1 MSEDRDLHFYLDAAA
16 KRIAQLYSL
25 PKISDRELA
34 KRLSVGAS
42 TLNNWRTGRSLPEDA
57 MMAQIAERGGQDVEV
72 ALLDL
77 SAWRSEEPARSV
89 YSNLARRLG
98 RSAAAFFCPLF
109 LAGGL
114 AGAAAIAV
122 KPLPAEAAVH
132 GTLPAQTGA
141 AIESNLYYGKY
152 RRRLWRRIFSRLAKA
167 LRWAALAAALGLGAT
182 PATAESP
189 RTLPAATA
197 ESPRTLPA
205 ATAESPRILPA
216 ATAENLHEDPH
227 VGAHMD
233 PWGRPYPTL
242 CSRAALAGVKIPVI
256 RVSQAFLDKATRAEN
271 RYGVFLP
278 TGAMAV
284 RDDLEGELLQ
294 GVIDHEAC
302 HWLIR
307 EATGSPDWHR
317 H

>member
-1 MSEDRDLHFYLDAAA
+1 MSDDRDINYYLDAAA
-16 KRIAQLYSL
+16 RQIAQLYKLS
-25 PKISDRELA
+25 KVSDRELA
-34 KRLSVGAS
+34 KRFGVGAS
-42 TLNNWRTGRSLPEDA
+42 TLNNWRTKKTLPEDA
-57 MMAQIAERGGQDVEV
+57 MMAQIAEKGGQDIEV

-98 RSAAAFFCPLF
+98 RSAAAFFCPLV

-114 AGAAAIAV
+114 AGAAAIAM
-122 KPLPAEAAVH
+122 KPLPAEASVH

-141 AIESNLYYGKY
+141 ALGTNLYYGKY
-152 RRRLWRRIFSRLAKA
+152 RRRLWREIFRSWFKLLARLA
-167 LRWAALAAALGLGAT
+167 LLAGLGLAPI
-182 PATAESP
+182 PATAETP
-189 RTLPAATA
+189 
-197 ESPRTLPA
+197 
-205 ATAESPRILPA
+205 
-216 ATAENLHEDPH
+216 NDHQ
-227 VGAHMD
+227 D
-233 PWGRPYPTL
+233 PWGRPYPAL
-242 CSRAALAGVKIPVI
+242 CSPAALAAVKIPVL
-256 RVSQAFLDKATRAEN
+256 RVSQAFLDKATGAEN

-284 RDDLEGELLQ
+284 RDDLSGELLQ

-302 HWLIR
+302 HWLMR

>member
-1 MSEDRDLHFYLDAAA
+1 MSDDRDINYYLDAAA
-16 KRIAQLYSL
+16 KRIAQLYKLS
-25 PKISDRELA
+25 KVSDRELA
-34 KRLSVGAS
+34 KRIGVGAS
-42 TLNNWRTGRSLPEDA
+42 TLNNWRTKKTLPEDA
-57 MMAQIAERGGQDVEV
+57 VMAQIAEKGGQDIEV

-98 RSAAAFFCPLF
+98 RSAAALFCPLF

-114 AGAAAIAV
+114 AGAAAIAM
-122 KPLPAEAAVH
+122 KHLPAEAAVH

-141 AIESNLYYGKY
+141 AIGTNLYYGKY
-152 RRRLWRRIFSRLAKA
+152 NRSLWRRIFSRLAKT
-167 LRWAALAAALGLGAT
+167 LRWAAVAATLGLGAS

-189 RTLPAATA
+189 RSLTEAAAEAFQEDATA
-197 ESPRTLPA
+197 TH
-205 ATAESPRILPA
+205 I
-216 ATAENLHEDPH
+216 DPH
-227 VGAHMD
+227 FD
-233 PWGRPYPTL
+233 PWGRPYPAL
-242 CSRAALAGVKIPVI
+242 CSRAALAGVKIPVL
-256 RVSQAFLDKATRAEN
+256 RVSQSFLDKATGAEN

-284 RDDLEGELLQ
+284 RADLRGELLQ

-302 HWLIR
+302 HWLMR